1 MGRTCAVGTAGYH
14 GPHRSKE
21 PLVSSLLIRLVC
33 GVLFAAMALGAVV
46 HPPDNLT
53 QGLGMLLPGA
63 MLLNYAIRG
72 PRRSLVP
79 RRRAPA
85 PPSTGSGSAQP

>member
-1 MGRTCAVGTAGYH
+1 MNA
-14 GPHRSKE
+14 
-21 PLVSSLLIRLVC
+21 LLIRLVC

-46 HPPDNLT
+46 HPPDDLT

-72 PRRSLVP
+72 PRRSLMP
-79 RRRAPA
+79 KKRAPVPVA
-85 PPSTGSGSAQP
+85 VTDTVTPRE

>member
-1 MGRTCAVGTAGYH
+1 M
-14 GPHRSKE
+14 
-21 PLVSSLLIRLVC
+21 SSLLLRLVC

-46 HPPDNLT
+46 HPPENLT
-53 QGLGMLLPGA
+53 QGLGMLMPAA

-79 RRRAPA
+79 KRPAPA
-85 PPSTGSGSAQP
+85 PSASEPTRS